1 MKSNY
6 FTSNAGVRQG
16 ENLSPLLFSLYIN
29 DLEEYLLAKGNNFID
44 FKDEICNNYMKL
56 LVLLYA
62 DDTIVLSNTAAGL
75 QKALDDLSNYCTE
88 WKLQVN
94 SGKTKVIIFSKRKPK
109 NLPVFTYNN
118 EALENVSEFKYLGV
132 YFKSNGNFNKHKM
145 HIKETASKA
154 MFALLS
160 RGRVLQLP
168 VDIMLEMFNKTVLP
182 IMLYGCEVW
191 GVGKNDML
199 DTVFLKF
206 CKFLLGLKSCTP
218 SCMVYGELGCYPV
231 SLTIQIRI
239 ISYWLKL
246 ASSKENKICR
256 KLYELLFNMHLE
268 GRFQSEWLNCV
279 RTILE
284 RNGYGDIWFHQGF
297 NCDVKATRDAL
308 KDRLQDQ
315 FRQEWSS
322 TMEASTKCVLYRN
335 LKIKFEL
342 EAYLL
347 RLPRNIWR
355 NIVKLRCCNHKLEIE
370 TGRYAGIDRDLR
382 YCGKC
387 AMNVIG
393 DEYHVFFECSN
404 ANISL
409 QRNRFI
415 PTYFR
420 QNRSMFNFVKLL
432 QSVDD
437 IKVGRRVSSFVTNS
451 NIV

>member
-1 MKSNY
+1 
-6 FTSNAGVRQG
+6 
-16 ENLSPLLFSLYIN
+16 
-29 DLEEYLLAKGNNFID
+29 
-44 FKDEICNNYMKL
+44 
-56 LVLLYA
+56 
-62 DDTIVLSNTAAGL
+62 
-75 QKALDDLSNYCTE
+75 
-88 WKLQVN
+88 
-94 SGKTKVIIFSKRKPK
+94 
-109 NLPVFTYNN
+109 
-118 EALENVSEFKYLGV
+118 
-132 YFKSNGNFNKHKM
+132 M
-145 HIKETASKA
+145 HA
-154 MFALLS
+154 
-160 RGRVLQLP
+160 
-168 VDIMLEMFNKTVLP
+168 
-182 IMLYGCEVW
+182 
-191 GVGKNDML
+191 
-199 DTVFLKF
+199 
-206 CKFLLGLKSCTP
+206 
-218 SCMVYGELGCYPV
+218 
-231 SLTIQIRI
+231 
-239 ISYWLKL
+239 
-246 ASSKENKICR
+246 
-256 KLYELLFNMHLE
+256 E

-284 RNGYGDIWFHQGF
+284 RNGFGYIWLRQGF
-297 NCDVKATRDAL
+297 NCDMKAIRDAL

-315 FRQEWSS
+315 FRQEWSG

-355 NIVKLRCCNHKLEIE
+355 NIVKLRCSNHKLEIE

-387 AMNVIG
+387 AMNIIG
-393 DEYHVFFECSN
+393 DEYHVFFECSD

-409 QRNRFI
+409 LRNRFI

>member
-1 MKSNY
+1 M
-6 FTSNAGVRQG
+6 
-16 ENLSPLLFSLYIN
+16 
-29 DLEEYLLAKGNNFID
+29 
-44 FKDEICNNYMKL
+44 
-56 LVLLYA
+56 
-62 DDTIVLSNTAAGL
+62 
-75 QKALDDLSNYCTE
+75 
-88 WKLQVN
+88 
-94 SGKTKVIIFSKRKPK
+94 
-109 NLPVFTYNN
+109 
-118 EALENVSEFKYLGV
+118 
-132 YFKSNGNFNKHKM
+132 
-145 HIKETASKA
+145 
-154 MFALLS
+154 
-160 RGRVLQLP
+160 
-168 VDIMLEMFNKTVLP
+168 
-182 IMLYGCEVW
+182 
-191 GVGKNDML
+191 
-199 DTVFLKF
+199 
-206 CKFLLGLKSCTP
+206 
-218 SCMVYGELGCYPV
+218 
-231 SLTIQIRI
+231 
-239 ISYWLKL
+239 
-246 ASSKENKICR
+246 
-256 KLYELLFNMHLE
+256 
-268 GRFQSEWLNCV
+268 
-279 RTILE
+279 
-284 RNGYGDIWFHQGF
+284 
-297 NCDVKATRDAL
+297 KATRDAL

-409 QRNRFI
+409 QRNCFI
-415 PTYFR
+415 PTYSR

-437 IKVGRRVSSFVTNS
+437 FKVGRRVSSFVTNS